1 MFDSESESK
10 KAPVDCESASVE
22 PWTESTALRFAGV
35 AAKDSYEMAADSLIP
50 ARGVVAAESCG
61 VVTAALAPML
71 G

>member
-1 MFDSESESK
+1 M
-10 KAPVDCESASVE
+10 
-22 PWTESTALRFAGV
+22 TALRFAGV